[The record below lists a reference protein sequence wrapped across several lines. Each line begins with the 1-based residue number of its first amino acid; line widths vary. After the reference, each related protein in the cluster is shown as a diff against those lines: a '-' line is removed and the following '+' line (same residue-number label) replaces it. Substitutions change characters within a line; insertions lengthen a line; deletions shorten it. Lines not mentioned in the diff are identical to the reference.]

1 MQSSLLKHWPRIAVT
16 VETSSTEEGGT
27 ADPPA
32 TRGGQKADSTEDLAA
47 LIGSH
52 LRRLRSRKGLSLERL
67 AKLAGV
73 SRAML
78 GQIELGR
85 SMPTI
90 RVLCKIGRALEV
102 PVSTFLRRYLIGGT
116 IVLSADQTKILVS
129 SKGAFTS
136 RALFPFDIPHKVEFY
151 ELRLAGLALENAAP
165 HPPGTIE
172 NLVVNDGTVEI
183 TVDRRPYLLATGD
196 AILFEADVPHVYR
209 NPGNSE
215 ARMYLVMIYAETI
228 G

>member
-1 MQSSLLKHWPRIAVT
+1 MQPSLLKHWPEIAAT
-16 VETSSTEEGGT
+16 VENSSTEERGT
-27 ADPPA
+27 ADPPTA
-32 TRGGQKADSTEDLAA
+32 RRDQKADSTEDLAA
-47 LIGSH
+47 LIGSN
-52 LRRLRSRKGLSLERL
+52 LCRLRSRKGLSLERL

-90 RVLCKIGRALEV
+90 RVLCKISGALEV

-116 IVLSADQTKILVS
+116 IVLSADQMKVLVS
-129 SKGAFTS
+129 SKGTFTA

-151 ELRLAGLALENAAP
+151 ELRLAGF
-165 HPPGTIE
+165 
-172 NLVVNDGTVEI
+172 VVNDGTVEI
-183 TVDRRPYLLATGD
+183 TVDRKHYLLATGD

-209 NPGNSE
+209 NPGNIE